1 MNSNNSYIQHLEFL
15 KYAYEE
21 PCDVD
26 LGVGASLHNLE
37 DGNTLNEIF
46 DKIIAMQFQS
56 LKCGDSFF
64 YINDHLPSQIEILT
78 HFTFSDILCLVDPS
92 FNTAKIQPFVF
103 LTPGVNNT
111 KEHCTTTFDL
121 THWKLSID
129 PAKSTKMTSTTEAPT
144 TNFVAPTDEVADLN
158 VSRQT

>member
-1 MNSNNSYIQHLEFL
+1 M
-15 KYAYEE
+15 
-21 PCDVD
+21 
-26 LGVGASLHNLE
+26 E

-46 DKIIAMQFQS
+46 DRIIAMQFQS

-64 YINDHLPSQIEILT
+64 YTNALLPDQIEILT
-78 HFTFSDILCLVDPS
+78 HFTFADILCLVDPL

-111 KEHCTTTFDL
+111 KEHCTTAFDL

-129 PAKSTKMTSTTEAPT
+129 PSKSTKMPSTTEAPT
-144 TNFVAPTDEVADLN
+144 TNFVAPTDEVADLS
-158 VSRQT
+158 VSRES